1 MLTVGASLY
10 ALAMLALV
18 LGLILGLGW
27 FLRTYGTRLGFGGGG
42 MAHATLQVRQRLSL
56 TAQHSLVEV
65 ADTTGTKP
73 TRYLIVLG
81 PNHSTV
87 VAQTPLPKQG
97 ATR

>member
-10 ALAMLALV
+10 ALAMLGLV

-27 FLRTYGTRLGFGGGG
+27 FLRTYGTRLGFGGG
-42 MAHATLQVRQRLSL
+42 MAQATIQVRQRLSL
-56 TAQHSLVEV
+56 TAQHSLVEI
-65 ADTTGTKP
+65 ADTASTKP
-73 TRYLIVLG
+73 TRYLLVLG

-97 ATR
+97 TAQ